1 MPSYTMQQE
10 ASLTMKPVA
19 FRLRLRNV
27 SACVLQLL
35 LLTLPT
41 VWVKTV
47 EAAGSRSTVPARE
60 SEASAANAKVK
71 AVPRDKAT
79 ISKSH
84 GRKGTNGEPNPVN
97 GDTPYID
104 DGLHDLYMEVLEM
117 EQEQKS
123 RPRQKDAPITN
134 GTSNKRKVSESED
147 DDLLALAT
155 PAKKERHHPPLPK
168 QPQPIPQ
175 PRIIIPANT
184 VKHSPINRPGDPQ
197 KPASAA
203 SKVTAS
209 TVASPIPTASKTSTS
224 EPSMSLNDKKAKDL
238 LRTLMKMPEAFIFLR
253 PVDPV
258 QDGCPTY
265 CDRFF
270 AQCMC

>member
-1 MPSYTMQQE
+1 
-10 ASLTMKPVA
+10 
-19 FRLRLRNV
+19 
-27 SACVLQLL
+27 
-35 LLTLPT
+35 
-41 VWVKTV
+41 VKTV
-47 EAAGSRSTVPARE
+47 EAAGSRSAVSAHEPE
-60 SEASAANAKVK
+60 VSAASTKVK
-71 AVPRDKAT
+71 AVPRDKGVDRP
-79 ISKSH
+79 ISKAH
-84 GRKGTNGEPNPVN
+84 GRKGTNGESNPVN

-123 RPRQKDAPITN
+123 RPRQKDVPITN

-184 VKHSPINRPGDPQ
+184 VKQSPINRPGDPQ
-197 KPASAA
+197 KSTSAA
-203 SKVTAS
+203 SKATAS
-209 TVASPIPTASKTSTS
+209 TVASPIPTASRTH
-224 EPSMSLNDKKAKDL
+224 EPPMSLNDKKAKDL
-238 LRTLMKMPEAFIFLR
+238 LKTLMKMQEAFIFLR

-258 QDGCPTY
+258 QDGCPT
-265 CDRFF
+265 
-270 AQCMC
+270 